1 MWNWQSQLLGGGS
14 GTGGRVSRTHLGA
27 GRAFRAATS
36 CGLAIA
42 TYGRMVDTT
51 ADPLA
56 RERIRSEL
64 KFHHLRQGT
73 QAAFEMERR
82 AVAGGG
88 PDAPA
93 FPAGIGI
100 IDAAVHALG
109 EKAHRVRHAHLDELA
124 IHQRVE
130 RI

>member
-27 GRAFRAATS
+27 GPAFRAATS
-36 CGLAIA
+36 RCVVMA
-42 TYGRMVDTT
+42 TYGRMLGNY

-64 KFHHLRQGT
+64 EFHHLRQST
-73 QAAFEMERR
+73 HAAFEMERR
-82 AVAGGG
+82 AVAGGR

-93 FPAGIGI
+93 LPASIGI
-100 IDAAVHALG
+100 VDAAVHALG
-109 EKAHRVRHAHLDELA
+109 EKAHRVWHTQLDELA
-124 IHQRVE
+124 IH
-130 RI
+130 